1 MLPWS
6 CSVTPPQCQLSMV
19 AAEQRRS
26 LPGAAICTPVTV
38 QSKRIIDASPCFYLQ
53 ELMDGRTSGHL

>member
-1 MLPWS
+1 MLPWP

-26 LPGAAICTPVTV
+26 LPGAAVCTPGTV
-38 QSKRIIDASPCFYLQ
+38 QSKDIIDSSLCFYLQ
-53 ELMDGRTSGHL
+53 EQMDGQTFGHL